1 LFTVLPNYCSY
12 VICLGLL
19 LPAWAFT
26 GLDSAEYMAE
36 ETQRASRMQPRAIL
50 MGCVAMF
57 VFGLG
62 LIISLLFSMP
72 VSHSL
77 DVTHC
82 RWGHRLF
89 ESQ

>member
-1 LFTVLPNYCSY
+1 M
-12 VICLGLL
+12 CLGLL

-62 LIISLLFSMP
+62 LIVSLLFSMP
-72 VSHSL
+72 VSVKHA
-77 DVTHC
+77 VKRIIC
-82 RWGHRLF
+82 RA
-89 ESQ
+89 

>member
-1 LFTVLPNYCSY
+1 M
-12 VICLGLL
+12 CLGLL

-72 VSHSL
+72 VSSGL
-77 DVTHC
+77 PAVRFQVLRPETAEIP
-82 RWGHRLF
+82 W
-89 ESQ
+89 S